1 MFDDMSTIQ
10 FFVYNLYKGNN
21 NWNRAIR
28 SSFFIA
34 QPVKAK
40 NEQNTRN
47 KLELGKKTWKIKL
60 ELTLYGTK
68 THKFCSY

>member
-10 FFVYNLYKGNN
+10 FFGYNLYKGNN

-47 KLELGKKTWKIKL
+47 KLELGKKNL
-60 ELTLYGTK
+60 ENK
-68 THKFCSY
+68 T